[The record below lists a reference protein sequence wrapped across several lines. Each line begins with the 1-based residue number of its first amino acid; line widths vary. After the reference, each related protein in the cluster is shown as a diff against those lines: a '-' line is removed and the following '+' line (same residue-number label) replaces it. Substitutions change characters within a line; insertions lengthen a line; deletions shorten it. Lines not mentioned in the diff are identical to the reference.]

1 MTLTQITPTAQN
13 LFGVMGISEDGDED
27 DLSDF
32 STLAEALT
40 FIEDMG
46 EERSWYARVVIYDRT
61 DYNPEYDNVG
71 TISIVA
77 EP

>member
-1 MTLTQITPTAQN
+1 
-13 LFGVMGISEDGDED
+13 
-27 DLSDF
+27 
-32 STLAEALT
+32 
-40 FIEDMG
+40 
-46 EERSWYARVVIYDRT
+46 VVIYDRT